1 MSESLHPDQAQHFAG
16 SWPKLLASIRFFM
29 NVLEG
34 KISILQLTKSGII
47 LQELIQDD
55 HIIGVCVVNQSI
67 WCLDKTG
74 TLHEYR

>member
-1 MSESLHPDQAQHFAG
+1 M
-16 SWPKLLASIRFFM
+16 
-29 NVLEG
+29 
-34 KISILQLTKSGII
+34 LQLTQYGIV
-47 LQELIQDD
+47 LQELVQDD